1 MLISMIPPVTMGGRN
16 APVVA
21 NLFDD
26 SGNFRQCNGSFKRPR
41 VEGGAGASREGYF
54 DLSRDATA
62 TALPPV
68 AKLDVGKIRGLLV
81 KANELAET
89 IRSRYVVE
97 AAPDGVR
104 ELAGFSMALLDLVN
118 AVVEDGIL
126 PMSSPA
132 AASFASVA
140 AASATPIAMQQ
151 RPRVEP
157 GTAEL
162 KAALAT
168 AEKTAVVF
176 DADLGRSPVANRATL
191 NGAFPA
197 GLKAAT
203 MKAAEESAEDPN
215 EGIRIVNDALSCAD
229 NMDFIGQTST
239 RKIDRR
245 DPANPVT
252 LPFCSMPVKLD
263 FPDRHTRIHFERTL
277 KKHCGLK
284 ASMSLPFN
292 IRKYQSLFLAAM
304 KTRYSNRVVTVR
316 PDIST
321 LSLVAFMK
329 NETGAGWSKCRESI
343 PIPRR
348 IMLPDFE
355 IPNRVDLPDV
365 GLGPAMGDDDDAL
378 LVEASIGAESQP

>member
-1 MLISMIPPVTMGGRN
+1 
-16 APVVA
+16 
-21 NLFDD
+21 
-26 SGNFRQCNGSFKRPR
+26 
-41 VEGGAGASREGYF
+41 
-54 DLSRDATA
+54 
-62 TALPPV
+62 
-68 AKLDVGKIRGLLV
+68 LV

-104 ELAGFSMALLDLVN
+104 ELAGFSVALLDLVN

-140 AASATPIAMQQ
+140 AASATPTATQQ

-191 NGAFPA
+191 NGAFAA

-203 MKAAEESAEDPN
+203 MKAAEGSGEDPN

-252 LPFCSMPVKLD
+252 LPFCTMPVKLD

-304 KTRYSNRVVTVR
+304 KTRYNNRVVTVR
-316 PDIST
+316 PDTST

-355 IPNRVDLPDV
+355 MPNRVDLPEV
-365 GLGPAMGDDDDAL
+365 GPGPAMGDDDDAL
-378 LVEASIGAESQP
+378 LIEASIGAESQS